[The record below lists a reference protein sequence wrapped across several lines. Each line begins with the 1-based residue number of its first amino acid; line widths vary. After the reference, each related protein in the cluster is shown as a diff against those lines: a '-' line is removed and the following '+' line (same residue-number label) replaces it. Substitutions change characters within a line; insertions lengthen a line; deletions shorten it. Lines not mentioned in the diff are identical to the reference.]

1 MSIEGAWSFTPRLHG
16 DDRGV
21 FLESYRADALAEATG
36 RTLEVAQVNTSVS
49 SAGALRGVHFSD
61 VPPGQAKYVSCAVG
75 AVLDVVVD
83 VRTGSPTFGTWESI
97 VLDDAS
103 RRAVFL
109 TEGLGH
115 AFLSLVD
122 GSTVTYLCST
132 AYAPGREHG
141 VDPLDTELGIEW
153 PRLGRDGRALTVTL
167 SPKDAA
173 APSLARAAQDGLLP
187 SWQGS
192 GSAAGRSGAPA
203 TPAAPVTAGATATVP
218 AGR

>member
-1 MSIEGAWSFTPRLHG
+1 MVQILPMSIEGAWSFTPRLHG

-49 SAGALRGVHFSD
+49 AAGALRGIHFSD
-61 VPPGQAKYVSCAVG
+61 VPPGQAKYVSCSVG

-83 VRTGSPTFGTWESI
+83 VRTGSPTFGAWDAI
-97 VLDDAS
+97 VLDDVD

-115 AFLSLVD
+115 AFVSLAD

-132 AYAPGREHG
+132 PYAPGREHG
-141 VDPLDTELGIEW
+141 VDPLDPAVGVDW
-153 PRLGRDGRALTVTL
+153 PTVGRGGQPLSITL
-167 SPKDAA
+167 SPKDEA
-173 APSLARAAQDGLLP
+173 APPLARAAQDGLLP
-187 SWQGS
+187 AWHP
-192 GSAAGRSGAPA
+192 SGAPA
-203 TPAAPVTAGATATVP
+203 AATAG
-218 AGR
+218 R

>member
-1 MSIEGAWSFTPRLHG
+1 MVQILPMSIEGAWSFTPRLHG

-21 FLESYRADALAEATG
+21 FLESYRADALHEATG

-49 SAGALRGVHFSD
+49 GAGALRGVHFSD
-61 VPPGQAKYVSCAVG
+61 VPPGQAKYVSCSVG

-83 VRTGSPTFGTWESI
+83 VRTGSPTFGAWDAI
-97 VLDDAS
+97 ILDDTS

-115 AFLSLVD
+115 AFLSLAD

-132 AYAPGREHG
+132 PYEPGREHG
-141 VDPLDTELGIEW
+141 IDPLDAVIGIEW
-153 PRLGRDGRALTVTL
+153 PTVGRDGQPLTLAL

-173 APSLARAAQDGLLP
+173 APSLARTAEEGLLP
-187 SWQGS
+187 TWQAS
-192 GSAAGRSGAPA
+192 R
-203 TPAAPVTAGATATVP
+203 TLAPVTAAMTV
-218 AGR
+218 GR